1 MKLLNP
7 PRLGSAPK
15 NYTHGILVDHAAGVL
30 YVSGQVG
37 LDAKGD
43 VSPDFA
49 TQARTAWRNVELV
62 LGAAGMSVSD
72 IVKTAVFLVRSED
85 FPVFVEVRR
94 EILKGHRPAS
104 SLVYVSGLADA
115 AWKVEIEAV
124 AVKKL

>member
-1 MKLLNP
+1 
-7 PRLGSAPK
+7 
-15 NYTHGILVDHAAGVL
+15 
-30 YVSGQVG
+30 
-37 LDAKGD
+37 
-43 VSPDFA
+43 
-49 TQARTAWRNVELV
+49 
-62 LGAAGMSVSD
+62 MSVSD